1 MSPNVSLF
9 KASLARKAA
18 FLRELRKQMFVLE
31 SRKLSGTVSPEEYVD
46 KKAAIET
53 AIKQTVE
60 Q

>member
-1 MSPNVSLF
+1 MSPNFSLF

-31 SRKLSGTVSPEEYVD
+31 TVSPEEYVD

-53 AIKQTVE
+53 AIKQTWNSNE
-60 Q
+60 ELFR